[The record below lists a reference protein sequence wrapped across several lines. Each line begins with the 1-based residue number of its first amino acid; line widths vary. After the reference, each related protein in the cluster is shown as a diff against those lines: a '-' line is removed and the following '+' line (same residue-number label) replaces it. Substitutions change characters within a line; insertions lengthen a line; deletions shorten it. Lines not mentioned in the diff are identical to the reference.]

1 MRRRRRH
8 PTDLHPGDVLDFW
21 RVSEFR
27 SGQLLR
33 LSAEMKLPGRAWLQ
47 FEVGPTSSGARIRQ
61 TAIFEPVGLMGLAY
75 WYGIYPLH
83 ALMFSGMI
91 KRIAVKAVAS
101 K

>member
-1 MRRRRRH
+1 MKRI
-8 PTDLHPGDVLDFW
+8 
-21 RVSEFR
+21 
-27 SGQLLR
+27 LL
-33 LSAEMKLPGRAWLQ
+33 
-47 FEVGPTSSGARIRQ
+47 TGATGYIVRQ

-101 K
+101 KRMETTPTLGNYRQPLT